1 MVNCQ
6 VERMDTSEQEQW
18 HEEDLN
24 RQPLEGNSGVCT
36 SECPECGGPLWNK
49 YDNYRSIRTLQG
61 VVRFWL
67 KVQRCQKI
75 VKSSVVL
82 IDRNKKV
89 VGTAAV

>member
-1 MVNCQ
+1 
-6 VERMDTSEQEQW
+6 MDTSEQW

-24 RQPLEGNSGVCT
+24 RQPLEENSGVCT

-49 YDNYRSIRTLQG
+49 YDNYRSIRTLQELCL
-61 VVRFWL
+61 RL
-67 KVQRCQKI
+67 KVRRCKTQI

-89 VGTAAV
+89 SGHCRSMNLD